1 MDLLGWKNGLLSYKY
16 DINLFVQKCNENYIC
31 APTTMHF
38 AFLTRSMRLLYHNLW
53 ETCLY
58 ILLLLTIPFILL
70 YQVGQ
75 KSTFYAI
82 FCSILILIYLT
93 YTIAITM
100 LIPWKYLQRNAILM
114 IMPVYMVWIWKKNK
128 QKNETEISFW
138 CFDFWRKHKS
148 FLLVLQGSS
157 SMALPGFCLKN
168 QDCVC
173 C

>member
-1 MDLLGWKNGLLSYKY
+1 MTTWKTYFFGLKRSRIISFRQIFIILLWTYLAGRMGRPLLSYKY

-93 YTIAITM
+93 YTISAL

-114 IMPVYMVWIWKKNK
+114 IMPVYMVWIW
-128 QKNETEISFW
+128 
-138 CFDFWRKHKS
+138 
-148 FLLVLQGSS
+148 
-157 SMALPGFCLKN
+157 
-168 QDCVC
+168 
-173 C
+173 

>member
-1 MDLLGWKNGLLSYKY
+1 MSLIMTTWKKYFFGLKRSRIISFRQIFIILLWIYLAGRMGGPLLSYKY

-93 YTIAITM
+93 YTIAAL
-100 LIPWKYLQRNAILM
+100 LIPWKNLQRNAILM
-114 IMPVYMVWIWKKNK
+114 IMPVYMVWIW
-128 QKNETEISFW
+128 
-138 CFDFWRKHKS
+138 
-148 FLLVLQGSS
+148 
-157 SMALPGFCLKN
+157 
-168 QDCVC
+168 
-173 C
+173 

>member
-1 MDLLGWKNGLLSYKY
+1 MHETKIWQLEKKYFFGLKRSRIISFRQIFITYTPLDLLGWKNGLLSYKY

-100 LIPWKYLQRNAILM
+100 LIPWRYLQKM
-114 IMPVYMVWIWKKNK
+114 
-128 QKNETEISFW
+128 QFW
-138 CFDFWRKHKS
+138 WSC
-148 FLLVLQGSS
+148 
-157 SMALPGFCLKN
+157 
-168 QDCVC
+168 
-173 C
+173 